1 MKYGEA
7 VENGADATDVELE
20 LRRSSLST
28 FERLQ
33 EEIIELE
40 GVKRRLRR
48 SVDQLRDEE
57 RVLTRRLDHRRPRDT
72 GTATAAAALTTVI
85 Q

>member
-7 VENGADATDVELE
+7 VEHGADATDVEPE
-20 LRRSSLST
+20 LRRSSVST

-40 GVKRRLRR
+40 GIKRHLRR

-57 RVLTRRLDHRRPRDT
+57 RVLTRRLDHRPRDT
-72 GTATAAAALTTVI
+72 GTAAAAADLTTVT

>member
-1 MKYGEA
+1 MKYGDTA
-7 VENGADATDVELE
+7 DNGADATDVEPE
-20 LRRSSLST
+20 VRRSSVST

-40 GVKRRLRR
+40 ASKRHLRR

-57 RVLTRRLDHRRPRDT
+57 RVLIRRLDRRPRDT
-72 GTATAAAALTTVI
+72 G
-85 Q
+85 QFF